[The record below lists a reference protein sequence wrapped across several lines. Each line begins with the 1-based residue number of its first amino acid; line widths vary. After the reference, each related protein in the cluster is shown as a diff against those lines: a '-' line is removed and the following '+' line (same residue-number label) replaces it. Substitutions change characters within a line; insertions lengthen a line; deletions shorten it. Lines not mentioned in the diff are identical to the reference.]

1 MCKTD
6 SQWAAAAEG
15 REHSSV
21 LSDERDGWDGV
32 GWEGGPEAPE
42 AEDICI
48 QIADSLRCIAEA
60 NATS

>member
-32 GWEGGPEAPE
+32 GWEGGPRGRGYMYT
-42 AEDICI
+42 
-48 QIADSLRCIAEA
+48 DS
-60 NATS
+60 